1 MDEERVVPDLF
12 KTQGQRLS
20 NGGWNTPVVARI
32 GQAIAAQR
40 SGGERR
46 GRGGERVVLK
56 SFRYDTS
63 STVLT
68 ALPQVISFRIHELI
82 SSAKEIKLVQVI

>member
-1 MDEERVVPDLF
+1 
-12 KTQGQRLS
+12 
-20 NGGWNTPVVARI
+20 
-32 GQAIAAQR
+32 
-40 SGGERR
+40 
-46 GRGGERVVLK
+46 VLK